1 MGTNSIKSN
10 LTKDTI
16 ISDIKLL
23 LGADILKKDAYIVV
37 EGDDDI
43 KFFRKFCKDNVII
56 YESFSGKNGVED
68 IVNSEE
74 IRNSSVIGIRDKDY
88 CRNDK
93 RDRIFFY
100 DRCCLEMMIIGF
112 DESFESI
119 YYEFYNGEIIAEE
132 LKKHILTEL
141 YKVSIIRKYNEE
153 CSKGINF
160 NGLSF
165 SNLIDNEDKLD
176 EERFI
181 EAIKKLNPKKSFD
194 FISDMV
200 DLKSV
205 TLNDLLNITNGHD
218 FISFFKTLCDKTCKN
233 ECVNDKQINS
243 VLRGSFNNE
252 LLKKTTLYQNINKYF
267 DSRISIWSC

>member
-1 MGTNSIKSN
+1 M
-10 LTKDTI
+10 
-16 ISDIKLL
+16 
-23 LGADILKKDAYIVV
+23 
-37 EGDDDI
+37 
-43 KFFRKFCKDNVII
+43 
-56 YESFSGKNGVED
+56 
-68 IVNSEE
+68 
-74 IRNSSVIGIRDKDY
+74 
-88 CRNDK
+88 
-93 RDRIFFY
+93 
-100 DRCCLEMMIIGF
+100 
-112 DESFESI
+112 
-119 YYEFYNGEIIAEE
+119 
-132 LKKHILTEL
+132 